1 MREVTPERLS
11 SKNLDRDQSMSSAMT
26 NKRSGGGSD
35 DNKRSRKERSGKSSD
50 KKEQSSSSSSSS
62 SPSSSERRKRKVRRR
77 SSRDISPDPQK
88 RLVMCGAVDI
98 SRELTGSIQDVR
110 VSVRQIVSSVRN
122 FGPEEKEYVFDTLK
136 DMGRDMRRKVRAA
149 TANAYACAEQPT
161 PQHESKVTFSNG
173 SDPHIF
179 P

>member
-11 SKNLDRDQSMSSAMT
+11 SKNLDDRDQSMSSAMT

-50 KKEQSSSSSSSS
+50 KKEQSSASSSS

-161 PQHESKVTFSNG
+161 PQRESKVNFSNG
-173 SDPHIF
+173 SDPHLF

>member
-1 MREVTPERLS
+1 MREVTPERIS

-35 DNKRSRKERSGKSSD
+35 DKQRRRKERSGKSSD
-50 KKEQSSSSSSSS
+50 IKEQSSSSSS
-62 SPSSSERRKRKVRRR
+62 SPSSSEQRKRKVRRR
-77 SSRDISPDPQK
+77 SSRDISPDPHK

-161 PQHESKVTFSNG
+161 TPQREK
-173 SDPHIF
+173 
-179 P
+179 